1 MVEGLVLRSASK
13 CAQSNCAHTATATAT
28 ATATVTAPATANS
41 QDDKGC
47 KKRRIAGRTRG
58 KRLLVLMNPL
68 NAPGVVET
76 QCSRPSINGQTG
88 EPWWATCQASSS
100 SANLSQ
106 CRYID
111 AGLQVAFPVTT
122 PAKALPAVPQ
132 PTSVLLSSCAT
143 STHLQ
148 GCAAAASQTN
158 HHAPV
163 AVVMPAWPPLPRRP
177 FWGYSTH
184 ALDDTQPQA
193 TLAALLRI
201 VTDCF
206 PWVLCNPTVETSCMH
221 ADDAHA
227 EKPPCPWRPF
237 LLDRQVDPRQSARP
251 PAGHAESYSVTYK
264 AKMPMEPRLSLLP
277 TLPTTTPPALFPTP
291 GSYPQPRGY
300 CRLVICAPNQDW
312 HRLLVLLPSDS
323 TRIGGETMP

>member
-1 MVEGLVLRSASK
+1 MTDCDKSYGMRRAG
-13 CAQSNCAHTATATAT
+13 AIARAHTHTATATV
-28 ATATVTAPATANS
+28 TVTAPATANT
-41 QDDKGC
+41 QDDNGC

-100 SANLSQ
+100 SANLYQ
-106 CRYID
+106 CPYIH

-132 PTSVLLSSCAT
+132 PTSVLLPLLRYLYTPAGLCRSCV
-143 STHLQ
+143 SDEPPHPF
-148 GCAAAASQTN
+148 ASASF
-158 HHAPV
+158 HRLILLIV
-163 AVVMPAWPPLPRRP
+163 PLPC
-177 FWGYSTH
+177 SSSS
-184 ALDDTQPQA
+184 

-201 VTDCF
+201 VTVCF
-206 PWVLCNPTVETSCMH
+206 SWVLCNPTVEPSCMH
-221 ADDAHA
+221 ADDTHA

-251 PAGHAESYSVTYK
+251 QLAMQRPTRLKCPWSRACLYYLPSLPAHHQPSSPHLAAIDSHETIVVSSS
-264 AKMPMEPRLSLLP
+264 ALSK
-277 TLPTTTPPALFPTP
+277 
-291 GSYPQPRGY
+291 
-300 CRLVICAPNQDW
+300 QDW
-312 HRLLVLLPSDS
+312 HRLLLPQ
-323 TRIGGETMP
+323 